1 MRSLPPKGRRK
12 QRGNWFKYEYSFMRK
27 VVQDYLGGQQ
37 SMREVSER
45 YNLTYASVS
54 GWVRR
59 FGPDIENE
67 NAQEEVALPAMSE
80 EGKIEGLDELK
91 KQNEELVK
99 KLEHAN
105 LKVSGLEVM
114 IDIAEQQ
121 LGVDIRK
128 KSGTKQS

>member
-59 FGPDIENE
+59 FGPDIENKS
-67 NAQEEVALPAMSE
+67 AQEEVALPAMSE

-91 KQNEELVK
+91 KQNEELLK

>member
-1 MRSLPPKGRRK
+1 
-12 QRGNWFKYEYSFMRK
+12 
-27 VVQDYLGGQQ
+27 
-37 SMREVSER
+37 MREVSER
-45 YNLTYASVS
+45 YNLTYGSVT

-59 FGPDIENE
+59 FGADIENE
-67 NAQEEVALPAMSE
+67 NAQEEVALPAMPE

-91 KQNEELVK
+91 KKNEELLK

-105 LKVSGLEVM
+105 LKVSGLEIM

>member
-1 MRSLPPKGRRK
+1 
-12 QRGNWFKYEYSFMRK
+12 MRK
-27 VVQDYLGGQQ
+27 VVEDYLDGQQ
-37 SMREVSER
+37 SMREVSDR
-45 YNLTYASVS
+45 YNLPNGSVS
-54 GWVRR
+54 RWLKR
-59 FGPDIENE
+59 FGADIESKNGT
-67 NAQEEVALPAMSE
+67 QEVALTLMPE

-91 KQNEELVK
+91 KQNEELLK

-105 LKVSGLEVM
+105 LKVSGLEIM

>member
-37 SMREVSER
+37 SIREVSER
-45 YNLTYASVS
+45 YNLTYGSVT

-59 FGPDIENE
+59 FGADIENE
-67 NAQEEVALPAMSE
+67 NAQEEVALPAMPE
-80 EGKIEGLDELK
+80 EGKIEGLDELQK
-91 KQNEELVK
+91 KNEELLK

-105 LKVSGLEVM
+105 LKVSGLEIM

>member
-37 SMREVSER
+37 SMREVAER
-45 YNLTYASVS
+45 YNLTFASVS

-59 FGPDIENE
+59 FGADIENE
-67 NAQEEVALPAMSE
+67 NANEEVALPAMPE
-80 EGKIEGLDELK
+80 EGKIEGFDELK
-91 KQNEELVK
+91 KQNEELLK
-99 KLEHAN
+99 KLENAN
-105 LKVSGLEVM
+105 LKVSGLEIM

>member
-1 MRSLPPKGRRK
+1 MRSLPPKGRKK

-27 VVQDYLGGQQ
+27 VVQDYLAGHQ
-37 SMREVSER
+37 SVREVAER
-45 YNLTYASVS
+45 YNLTQGSVS

-59 FGPDIENE
+59 FSADVENE
-67 NAQEEVALPAMSE
+67 NAKEQVALPTMPE
-80 EGKIEGLDELK
+80 ERKTEESDELK
-91 KQNEELVK
+91 KQNEELLK
-99 KLEHAN
+99 RLEHAN
-105 LKVSGLEVM
+105 LKISGLEIM

>member
-1 MRSLPPKGRRK
+1 
-12 QRGNWFKYEYSFMRK
+12 MRK

-37 SMREVSER
+37 SMREVAER

-59 FGPDIENE
+59 FGADIENE
-67 NAQEEVALPAMSE
+67 NANEAVALPSMSE
-80 EGKIEGLDELK
+80 EGKIEGFDELK
-91 KQNEELVK
+91 KQNEELLK

-105 LKVSGLEVM
+105 LKVSGLEIM

>member
-12 QRGNWFKYEYSFMRK
+12 RRGNWFKYEYSFMRK
-27 VVQDYLGGQQ
+27 VVQDYLSGHQ
-37 SMREVSER
+37 SVREVAER
-45 YNLTYASVS
+45 YNLTYGSVS

-59 FGPDIENE
+59 FGADIENE
-67 NAQEEVALPAMSE
+67 NAKEEVALSSMPE
-80 EGKIEGLDELK
+80 EGNKEGFDELK
-91 KQNEELVK
+91 KRNEELLK

-105 LKVSGLEVM
+105 LKVSGLEIM

>member
-27 VVQDYLGGQQ
+27 VVQDYLGGNQ
-37 SMREVSER
+37 SVREVAER
-45 YNLTYASVS
+45 YNLTYGSVS

-59 FGPDIENE
+59 FSADIENE
-67 NAQEEVALPAMSE
+67 NGMEEVALPTMPE

-91 KQNEELVK
+91 KQNEELLK

-105 LKVSGLEVM
+105 LKVNGLEIM